1 VALALGQLGRG
12 LLFGVGPLDP
22 LTYLGVAFLLLAISL
37 AACAL
42 PARQATRVDPM
53 LALRAE

>member
-1 VALALGQLGRG
+1 VSLVLLG
-12 LLFGVGPLDP
+12 
-22 LTYLGVAFLLLAISL
+22 ISL